1 MEVICAKSAG
11 FCFGVRRAID
21 CVYSE
26 IEKGGR
32 IFTYGPIIHN
42 DQVVADLES
51 KGVEIIN
58 SPDQFDKVGNK
69 TASFGVVSYKE
80 EDTLTELLSRV
91 DDAMYLAKSKGKNR
105 VEVM

>member
-42 DQVVADLES
+42 DQVVADLGQDIPECLRQDDIDHRLYMS
-51 KGVEIIN
+51 HADRLGSLHLTRIYRN
-58 SPDQFDKVGNK
+58 D
-69 TASFGVVSYKE
+69 TAS
-80 EDTLTELLSRV
+80 D
-91 DDAMYLAKSKGKNR
+91 
-105 VEVM
+105 